1 MKMRF
6 ISIAGGLLA
15 SMLGLQAQ
23 VFELTPFYGYRFGGT
38 IETCSGEDTDLEGGP
53 SYGVALDF
61 APYDSDEIKMELL
74 WSRQDSSL
82 DLEGGGG
89 FDHLDILVDEFQI
102 GGVYE
107 NGRGRFRETIT
118 ALVGATVFS
127 PDQGEREARL
137 SFGIGLGLKYF
148 LMKNLALRADLRG
161 YGTVVESEGAFIS
174 SGGTTVAYFSG
185 SGFWQGEVSAGLTLA
200 F

>member
-23 VFELTPFYGYRFGGT
+23 VFEITPFYGYRFGGT
-38 IETCSGEDTDLEGGP
+38 IETCSGEDTDLEDGP

-89 FDHLDILVDEFQI
+89 LDHLDILVDEFQI